1 MQLDFPALPNA
12 ANPAFVTHGNVAVVA
27 PQQQLLAL
35 GNNVALPVY
44 AGVDRSL
51 GSTVADGFNL
61 QNGSATSIKRRLPAK
76 MALKS
81 VRKPKH
87 ITGRL

>member
-61 QNGSATSIKRRLPAK
+61 QNGVCHFHQAAAAGEKFI
-76 MALKS
+76 LKIS
-81 VRKPKH
+81 S
-87 ITGRL
+87 